1 MTEELGHM
9 EPNEHTTANDLPRV
23 RGTGMS
29 LDEARRAFE
38 LYGAALAKLEP
49 TNMREAAKVRMRMD
63 AEVLGWGRFLSLQY
77 WRWWWRAYVA

>member
-1 MTEELGHM
+1 M
-9 EPNEHTTANDLPRV
+9 EQKEHVTANNLPRAL
-23 RGTGMS
+23 RRTGIS

-38 LYGAALAKLEP
+38 MYGSALSKLEP

-63 AEVLGWGRFLSLQY
+63 AEVLGLSRFLSRQY